1 MIPTWMDRTL
11 RKAVHPDP
19 EQRYGL
25 LSEFIHDLTHPNPEL
40 MSDFSRPLLEKNPI
54 AFWRG
59 LTVAMIIL
67 NCVLI
72 YLLLS

>member
-19 EQRYGL
+19 EQRYDL
-25 LSEFIHDLTHPNPEL
+25 LSEFIHDLTHPNTEF
-40 MSDFSRPLLEKNPI
+40 MADSRRPLLEKNPI

-59 LTVAMIIL
+59 LVIALVIL
-67 NCVLI
+67 NCALV